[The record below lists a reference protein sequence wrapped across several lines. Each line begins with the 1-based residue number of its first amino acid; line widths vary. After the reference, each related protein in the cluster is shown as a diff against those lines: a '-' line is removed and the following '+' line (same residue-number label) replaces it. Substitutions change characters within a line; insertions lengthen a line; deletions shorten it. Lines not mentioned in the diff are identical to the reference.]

1 MSDIAVGRVVV
12 DKDLCIGSAS
22 CVAIAPDLF
31 ELDDDGKAVVKD
43 GAPLED
49 VIQVLDSARSCPVDA
64 IIVYDTA
71 GKQLWPEPGQAGG
84 TA

>member
-1 MSDIAVGRVVV
+1 MSAVQIGRVVV
-12 DKDLCIGSAS
+12 DKDTCIGSAS

-43 GAPLED
+43 GASLED
-49 VIQVLDSARSCPVDA
+49 VIEVLDAAKSCPVDA
-64 IIVYDTA
+64 IIVYDTE
-71 GKQLWPEPGQAGG
+71 GKQLWPE

>member
-1 MSDIAVGRVVV
+1 MSDVRIGKVVV
-12 DKDLCIGSAS
+12 DKDKCIGSAS

-31 ELDDDGKAVVKD
+31 ELDDDGKAIVKD
-43 GAPLED
+43 GASVED

-71 GKQLWPEPGQAGG
+71 GTQLWPEA
-84 TA
+84 A